1 MDIIRISRIGDRT
14 VNEDFA
20 GCAEKDGDVCL
31 ALADGLGGHGY
42 GEIASETA
50 VNAVID
56 KFENEKDHSDFL
68 VNAVNYAQQKLNA
81 IQKSNF
87 KFSDMRTT
95 IVLLF
100 IGGGKAQWLHVG
112 DSRVYMFRNGKI
124 LSCTSD
130 HSVPGLLV
138 KTGDIKFKQIR
149 KHADRNKLLRVLG
162 QPENEDKVKY
172 ELSKPVRLIPGD
184 AFLLCSDGYWECIDE
199 AHMLRCLKKAVSAY
213 DWIKLMN
220 AVVDENGAKIKMDNN
235 SAIAL
240 IYE

>member
-1 MDIIRISRIGDRT
+1 MDIAKISRIGDRT
-14 VNEDFA
+14 ANEDFVS
-20 GCAEKDGDVCL
+20 CAEKNGDVCL

-50 VNAVID
+50 VNAVIE
-56 KFENEKDHSDFL
+56 KFKSDENNSDFL
-68 VNAVNYAQQKLNA
+68 VNAVNCAQQKLNA
-81 IQKSNF
+81 AQKSDF
-87 KFSDMRTT
+87 RFSDMRTT
-95 IVLLF
+95 IVLLL
-100 IGGGKAQWLHVG
+100 ISKGKAQWIHVG
-112 DSRVYMFRNGKI
+112 DSRAYMFRNGKI
-124 LSCTSD
+124 LFCTSD

-162 QPENEDKVKY
+162 QPENENEVKY
-172 ELSKPVRLIPGD
+172 ELSKPVKLIPGD

-199 AHMLRCLKKAVSAY
+199 AHMLRCLKKAVSTY
-213 DWIKLMN
+213 DWIRLMN

-235 SAIAL
+235 SAIAV